1 MSASVELDAHPAGGS
16 PSDPNAAM
24 AGSAAAPAPASALSH
39 AALMDAVQSLQARVR
54 EGRPLCIEGHGSKRF
69 YGGAPRGEVLST
81 RALNG
86 VLAYEPSELYVTAAA
101 GTPLTELEALLATRG
116 QHLAFEPPR
125 FAEAESTSTPA
136 TPSAAAPSTAPPA
149 SMNGSGAA
157 EGNRNAMGTGTV
169 GGMVAAGL
177 SGPARGFAGAV
188 RDHVLGLTLINGRGE
203 VLHFGGTVMKNV
215 AGYDVSRL
223 MAGAMGVL
231 GLMTQIT
238 LKVLPRPVASLTL
251 RFEGR
256 QDEAL
261 LQMNRWG
268 GQPLPI
274 TATAW
279 WDGALVVRLSGAE
292 AAVQAARQ
300 RLGGDLIPPEMA
312 EPFWRGLRDHS
323 DEFFVGARRAVQGGA
338 SLWRLS
344 VPATAPAMALH
355 GEQLI
360 EWGGAQR
367 WVVTPMAPAQLRET
381 VAAVGGHAVLFRAQ
395 DKTAGVFAP
404 LSPPLARIH
413 RQLKAEFDPKG
424 CFNPGRLYPDF

>member
-1 MSASVELDAHPAGGS
+1 MSASVELDAHTAGGP
-16 PSDPNAAM
+16 PSDSGAPRADA
-24 AGSAAAPAPASALSH
+24 AAAPAPASALSH

-101 GTPLTELEALLATRG
+101 GTPLTALEALLATRG

-125 FAEAESTSTPA
+125 FAEAEGASTSA
-136 TPSAAAPSTAPPA
+136 TTSATAPSTAPPA
-149 SMNGSGAA
+149 PLDGT
-157 EGNRNAMGTGTV
+157 GTGTV

-279 WDGALVVRLSGAE
+279 WDGALVVRLSGAD

>member
-1 MSASVELDAHPAGGS
+1 
-16 PSDPNAAM
+16 
-24 AGSAAAPAPASALSH
+24 
-39 AALMDAVQSLQARVR
+39 MDAVQSLQARVR
-54 EGRPLCIEGHGSKRF
+54 EGRPLCIQGHGSKRF
-69 YGGAPRGEVLST
+69 YGGAPQGEVLST
-81 RALNG
+81 RSLHG

-101 GTPLTELEALLATRG
+101 GTPLTELEALLATCG

-125 FAEAESTSTPA
+125 FAEAGGASTSA
-136 TPSAAAPSTAPPA
+136 TPSAAATSAAPA
-149 SMNGSGAA
+149 TTLNGTGAA
-157 EGNRNAMGTGTV
+157 AGTGTV

-203 VLHFGGTVMKNV
+203 LLHFGGTVMKNV

-279 WDGALVVRLSGAE
+279 WDGALVVRLSGAD
-292 AAVQAARQ
+292 AAVRAARQ
-300 RLGGDLIPPEMA
+300 RLGGDLIPAEMA

-344 VPATAPAMALH
+344 VPTTAPAMALH

-367 WVVTPMAPAQLRET
+367 WVVTPMAPAQLRDT

-395 DKTAGVFAP
+395 DKSAGVFAP

>member
-1 MSASVELDAHPAGGS
+1 MSASVELDAHTAGG
-16 PSDPNAAM
+16 PPPDPGAAM
-24 AGSAAAPAPASALSH
+24 AGSAAAPAAATALSH
-39 AALMDAVQSLQARVR
+39 AALMDAVQSLQARVL

-81 RALNG
+81 RSLNG

-125 FAEAESTSTPA
+125 FAEAEGASTPAPTSTSA
-136 TPSAAAPSTAPPA
+136 TPSAAAS
-149 SMNGSGAA
+149 AA
-157 EGNRNAMGTGTV
+157 GTGTV

-203 VLHFGGTVMKNV
+203 LLHFGGTVMKNV

-300 RLGGDLIPPEMA
+300 RLGGDLIPAEMA

-338 SLWRLS
+338 CLWRLS
-344 VPATAPAMALH
+344 VPTTAPAMALH

-367 WVVTPMAPAQLRET
+367 WVVTPMAPAQLRDT

>member
-1 MSASVELDAHPAGGS
+1 MSASVDLDLPAT
-16 PSDPNAAM
+16 
-24 AGSAAAPAPASALSH
+24 AAPTPAVLTE
-39 AALMDAVQSLQARVR
+39 AVQALQARIR
-54 EGRPLCIEGHGSKRF
+54 QGGPLRIEGHGSKHF
-69 YGGAPRGEVLST
+69 YGGELRGDVLST

-101 GTPLTELEALLATRG
+101 GTPLTDLEARLAAQG

-125 FAEAESTSTPA
+125 FSD
-136 TPSAAAPSTAPPA
+136 
-149 SMNGSGAA
+149 GGL
-157 EGNRNAMGTGTV
+157 GTGTV

-177 SGPARGFAGAV
+177 SGPARSSAGAV

-203 VLHFGGTVMKNV
+203 LLHFGGTVMKNV

-223 MAGAMGVL
+223 MAGALGVL
-231 GLMTQIT
+231 GLIAQVT
-238 LKVLPRPVASLTL
+238 LKVLPVPVASATL
-251 RFEGR
+251 RFELP
-256 QDEAL
+256 QDQAL

-274 TATAW
+274 SATAW

-292 AAVQAARQ
+292 AAVRAAMQ
-300 RLGGDLIPPEMA
+300 RLGGDVIPPAMA
-312 EPFWRGLRDHS
+312 EPFWRGLRDHD
-323 DEFFVGARRAVQGGA
+323 DEFFIGARRAVQGGA
-338 SLWRLS
+338 ALWRIS

-367 WVVTPMAPAQLRET
+367 WVVTPMAPSQLRET
-381 VAAVGGHAVLFRAQ
+381 IAAVGGHAVLFRAR
-395 DKTAGVFAP
+395 DKSVGALTP
-404 LSPPLARIH
+404 LSAPLARIH
-413 RQLKAEFDPKG
+413 RQLKAEFDPHG